1 MLDWRRGGALK
12 AGETGETGEKSLSL
26 LVLLV
31 SDVGKRI
38 QNSLFKDA
46 LSLDPLEALCL
57 LHLWLDITTS
67 EYPAMLMY
75 VDVVTGLRR
84 RELTRNEMFR

>member
-1 MLDWRRGGALK
+1 MPNWRRGGALK

-31 SDVGKRI
+31 SDAGKRI
-38 QNSLFKDA
+38 QNSLFKDV

-57 LHLWLDITTS
+57 LQLWLYITTL
-67 EYPAMLMY
+67 EYPAMLMS
-75 VDVVTGLRR
+75 
-84 RELTRNEMFR
+84 MS

>member
-31 SDVGKRI
+31 SDGGKRI
-38 QNSLFKDA
+38 QNSLFKDV

-57 LHLWLDITTS
+57 LQLWLDITTS
-67 EYPAMLMY
+67 ECPVMLMP
-75 VDVVTGLRR
+75 
-84 RELTRNEMFR
+84 MS

>member
-12 AGETGETGEKSLSL
+12 VEETGETGEKSLSL

-31 SDVGKRI
+31 SDARKRI
-38 QNSLFKDA
+38 QNSLFKDV

-57 LHLWLDITTS
+57 LQLWLDITTS
-67 EYPAMLMY
+67 EYPAMLMS
-75 VDVVTGLRR
+75 
-84 RELTRNEMFR
+84 MS

>member
-31 SDVGKRI
+31 SDGGKRI
-38 QNSLFKDA
+38 QNSLFKDEIGRA
-46 LSLDPLEALCL
+46 SC
-57 LHLWLDITTS
+57 
-67 EYPAMLMY
+67 
-75 VDVVTGLRR
+75 
-84 RELTRNEMFR
+84 RERV